1 MEELYT
7 LSDGSQVDI
16 SGYSQFEKTSFLM
29 KNPGAKKQ
37 KGVTKSAGV
46 TSKKPQA
53 RNGESTQ
60 VDGSSVSQKF
70 RLAGEEDLNIMQKRG
85 ILPPPSAQPKMSV
98 DQVKSLYDLEE
109 NSIEEKAKWQQATF
123 KQPGAR
129 KAFNTKIKL
138 NGSEKEIKEFVKN
151 FSDDPVTGALGENSK
166 YKIAKLKEKIQET
179 DSELQNPYMYYSSE
193 NQEQPDDFVE
203 KNYNKKE
210 LEGLGINSQD
220 FDGYLNKK
228 GYKEDFLKKESE
240 GLFEGE
246 GDNFFTGYNIGLAK
260 ELSKKKML
268 NMYMEDMQR
277 RDFTK
282 QNLYQD
288 IEIIEGNR
296 DKKDILNNEL
306 FDTNGIVKYVEKN
319 FPIITE
325 KLKERDAENAK
336 LYQESKSGGTDFFSW
351 DTVSKIG
358 ESGWNAIVDRTSQL
372 SSTAYQMIGMEG
384 TAEGIRAMSEENK
397 FLEPVN
403 RGIAY
408 VSGKSINY
416 QGTKYIVD
424 SKGEIY
430 DADAKIRVTDIF
442 DQKTKEKLVEDSKYG
457 QSDWAFS
464 SQGAAV
470 QTSGVMAD
478 MLIQA
483 AVTRGVGEFGV
494 IASETRLALTGA
506 RKTSAFTSLLNDSSA
521 LLRKIPLK
529 KSTGYSMISQGTL
542 GYSQGYEDTLKAAR
556 DNGINDKEAFELAG
570 VAAQRMA
577 ILYSTTGV
585 ISPQTKVVENIFGSK
600 SIIKKAIEQYTKT
613 GTKGFVSYLDNMI
626 KNTPRNLIEFAE
638 EGGKEVVQENTQ
650 QILENKGVNYMT
662 NRDAGK
668 KIMNETFSA
677 DDFVNTSILSFVS
690 AGLMAKA
697 KLPSFHTDDKIDD
710 LMSLSTLAKNKKE
723 FTKVID
729 GLVGQK
735 VFTNEQAK
743 SLKQDV
749 DIYSNNI
756 NKILKTTPTDA
767 AMPIMRELD
776 KVSKLTDEKQT
787 VDKAFH
793 PQIDQKIEDIRNN
806 INKIYYESELKVKN
820 EAISKAIKKG
830 VVKDIQMKS
839 FSNTEDLKKYL
850 VEELN
855 MPQDTA
861 DLYSGQTGFA
871 ITGKTLKQYSKNP
884 ELISDNAQ
892 VIVVD
897 ESKTLDAGVIQ
908 HEFLHGLLQN
918 TLKDNPEA
926 QKLIGVALS
935 KELMKIHDTLVSKGS
950 KEKVISGS
958 FMQRIGAYVERSTKQ
973 KAESLKEL
981 ELKKISAEGD
991 SALIAQAEAEHN
1003 DYIAGVEG
1011 VQWEEMLTLY
1021 SDALRSG
1028 EITYNENTFTKLGDV
1043 LRRVLQYL
1051 GIKDIKFESGKDVY
1065 NFIKDYNSSVESGN
1079 WGKAFKK
1086 MGAKGATINTE
1097 KLFKETGIGQTTAPK
1112 TRTKS
1117 DFRTDA
1123 KFSLAEDRKSPEA
1136 IKKDVNKGYD
1146 KEKWSVGSNVKG
1158 ENPAINKVLYDIL
1171 QEYDYII
1178 KGKSKALG
1186 YANLPDFS
1194 QIDMIAETQMELIP
1208 HIRNFNKEFFEKR
1221 EEFKK
1226 QLEEK
1231 GLDPKSKEFKDKV
1244 EEQDLKGYKGKKG
1257 IVKENDDLNAW
1268 INSQLVNKMGNA
1280 LRSGNVTTQKFTEDI
1295 DNEMFKETK
1304 IIDGYGGEEGYLMDE
1319 GDNIFDA
1326 EQDYDAEQSQL
1337 ARLLNDPV
1345 YNFVDRNGV
1354 PINIETIPFGGFFI
1368 TEASDPTVAAN
1379 RKLKTETDPIK
1390 IQQLKRQLDN
1400 LQRGLDLQAKKD
1412 ITPEEREELKGL
1424 KSFKSYD
1431 LSTGMMVNTFEALSV
1446 EDTPSKIISDEVGRE
1461 ILRSPNIETLE
1472 YRNFKEKLS
1481 TLSKTM
1487 SRRMTFK
1494 NGPEIE
1500 SFMYNNWK
1508 LLYDVINHP
1517 VDPITGESSYA
1528 SKKLPPRLKMFD
1540 EKGDLNKIKDI
1551 TRVKFLQSYYGI
1563 EEATRIIKTYGN
1575 AKTIKELNN
1584 FDDVEISEVT
1594 GKNLWHT
1601 AYFDRRTALMELF
1614 GDVMVLQEARRLIRE
1629 PSFLDKVKDRNVNLY
1644 NELKDD
1650 VIRAQVL
1657 NNMAKG
1663 KSDIVKFSL
1672 VPDKKIIKK
1681 PSYITTSPLNMIG
1694 DNPMY
1699 SLKYEELF
1707 SNPSDLIKFSL
1718 TEIDEKAPEPIAKF
1732 KNLTTG
1738 IVYEDNH
1745 GWVIKTLQ
1753 LSDAQDDGVNV
1764 KKLHTFKPGPE
1775 LKKEVESRFNEM
1787 YNSLRDDIDKN
1798 QWVIKEY
1805 KEGYIDTMLQR
1816 SLTIPAEAFHTPYW
1830 TKMKESEGFRNE
1842 ELRKVQIEQAQ
1853 SLDRLADTLEA
1864 FDPEGDKNSFFKYLF
1879 LKDVLSNRYYPN
1891 GPDNIIKKSIKKSE
1905 YKTTI
1910 APIQDYLDSEQLW
1923 VIWSQ
1928 YSNNKSVGI
1937 GAIYLSREMKMEAVD
1952 FDDNFVQSVSEDNSL
1967 YKFNMGDNKE
1977 EIDRLNKLSSYS
1989 TRSGYPGS
1997 SWCTGAS
2004 RSIAQMQLSSGDF
2017 YIIANKNTKVPV
2029 LAVRYIGEEIAEMAG
2044 TRNNQDLWPQDFDL
2058 IEQMIYELPSSNK
2071 KEASIQLQKARLLS
2085 KVSNEEISMF
2095 EDKDILKE
2103 LIISKDVN
2111 IHFEK
2116 ETYEKSSTAAKRL
2129 RKLTREESFKAG
2141 VPLIEIYKEGFN
2153 IDENGF
2159 SNIENEED
2167 LETLSELKEFTES
2180 VVIKIGIDDGA
2191 DIDFLE
2197 NVAFPSEEL
2206 KMNELV
2212 KAEVVE
2218 IAIAGMWSLEAKK
2231 LTDAKLLA
2239 IAFERLHEEPF
2250 LFLPEKI
2257 NYHVDLTFFDGD
2269 PTETYEITVFDKE
2282 TDMSNKDLGI
2292 YFDDQEVD
2300 GVILSNVKNT
2310 NSINVTGAITDFIN
2324 LPKKIK
2330 RLAMENI
2337 QGKSGPYID
2346 VNGVKEIENLDME
2359 FYGFDALLFKSLEK
2373 LETLNITHRDE
2384 YNSNFEQEIIDSGVF
2399 KIAKNVNFTYETTQ
2413 GGASVTK
2420 NLKSENKDI
2429 IKFSLAEDKESN
2441 MSNYTDSELEN
2452 FISKVDKELS
2462 KIKDI
2467 KTFNDYL
2474 KFFTRQFTK
2483 NNDNPGILGSLKEKT
2498 GSLGN
2503 LDEIYNAH
2511 AIKITVDELKDK
2523 LESRPVL
2530 VHDVINPMNAEIIG
2544 KEGQVVT
2551 RDMFTI
2557 IEDKFV
2563 LDVVVLRDNFR
2574 MDSKVSKEELF
2585 ELYADLGVL
2594 IRDAKN
2600 RLSEIK
2606 ENKEFLNKFPNLL
2619 NSKEYKSFTSKV
2631 KDIYHSGS
2639 DIEKNWKKNDIKAI
2653 WFSAG
2658 ASQGWYG
2665 DGTLYK
2671 TNLASIPGSIVM
2683 PDWNRS
2689 GDVWNE
2695 RFAKKFPEVQD
2706 ALLKDMY
2713 DKGENV
2719 EYVTDDKGNTL
2730 YDDNLKNVTWEEY
2743 LEEEFPQIFNLTG
2756 KISLDKFIEVGK
2768 SRGQDKVFENIVSNY
2783 FKKDKNRKPLTKKLT
2798 FKEYK
2803 DKELE
2808 FEQPTPNILWL
2819 LKPENIKYADKVILE
2834 YIKGY
2839 EEDPDSYLEQT
2850 EGKRDNPDG
2859 TLGDYTELI
2868 VIGPMK
2874 GQKIEK
2880 QDNKGVYSPIKFSL
2894 AEEKNGRIS
2903 TFLNG
2908 LPFSEQ
2914 WVVAR
2919 DIDTAITKARIASSA
2934 EQVEIGK
2941 LKDQISKTIDPVKR
2955 KELKDRITELKKSDK
2970 ITFKVPSRSKMTDK
2984 STAYFIISK
2993 VAEGYNDFEFTVK
3006 KNATGPLT
3014 TQVLEALDFKSKNAE
3029 KTRELNSNLEESMNK
3044 IIEENKG
3051 IEASET
3057 FSAETAKNIGKNI
3070 GKNKIYLPPEDED
3083 FLGLLYTLASGK
3095 GKVGEEQLKFFEDN
3109 LVKPYSEAML
3119 NLMHARQVMYKD
3131 WKDLINNKHKGISKL
3146 LKQDSG
3152 YGGYLVDQAVRVY
3165 LWEVAGYKIPGLD
3178 NKDLF
3183 NLKQVVRT
3191 NPKLRAFAEDV
3202 RFLSKQAN
3210 GYTEPDN
3217 NWGFGSIVGD
3227 INNIISKSNR
3237 VKYLEHWKSNVEK
3250 IFSDQNMNKIEA
3262 VYGKRY
3268 VKALE
3273 DILGR
3278 MKTGSNRAIGAND
3291 AMLNWINGSTAVT
3304 MFANMRSAILQTLG
3318 AVNYINTSDNNIL
3331 KAGMALLDVPQYLKD
3346 FRTIWFSDYLKDR
3359 RSGLMNDVAEAELA
3373 QTMNDP
3379 RNISVA
3385 DKFKAA
3391 NYWILK
3397 NGYGPT
3403 RVADSFAI
3411 AFGGAGFYRNRINTY
3426 IKEGMSQ
3433 DEAKEATMRDFYQVS
3448 EVSQQSADVSKI
3460 SMNQASTKGRL
3471 LLSFLNTPFQYSRL
3485 IKRSVIDLAKG
3496 RGSAA
3501 NNVAKIV
3508 YYGAIQNIFFN
3519 FMQNALFSMIWD
3531 DDEEQVEGKFD
3542 AAKFRTINGA
3552 MDTLLRGAGLTGVI
3566 MSTAKNV
3573 IVKWYERHG
3582 DPKAYGDL
3590 LLELA
3595 NVSPSI
3601 GIKARALVKSY
3612 KAIEY
3617 NMDEIEYKGFSIDNN
3632 YAIEALTSLT
3642 SALTNVPVDRLVTKM
3657 NNIQNALDSDLENW
3671 QRIWSFLGYSE
3682 YNLGI
3687 NRDEN
3692 IELNSRAELKIPE
3705 LSQNDLK
3712 TQDLK

>member
-53 RNGESTQ
+53 QNGESTQ

-70 RLAGEEDLNIMQKRG
+70 RLAGEGDLDIMQKRG
-85 ILPPPSAQPKMSV
+85 ILPPPSAQPRMSV
-98 DQVKSLYDLEE
+98 DQVKSLYDLKE

-138 NGSEKEIKEFVKN
+138 NGSEEELKKFVNN
-151 FSDDPVTGALGENSK
+151 FSDDPVTGALGEDSK
-166 YKIAKLKEKIQET
+166 YKISKLKEKIQET

-351 DTVSKIG
+351 DTVGKIG

-384 TAEGIRAMSEENK
+384 TAEGIRAMNEENK
-397 FLEPVN
+397 FLEPIN
-403 RGIAY
+403 RGITY

-442 DQKTKEKLVEDSKYG
+442 DQKTKDKLVEDSKYG
-457 QSDWAFS
+457 QSDWSFS
-464 SQGAAV
+464 LQGAAV

-638 EGGKEVVQENTQ
+638 EGGKEVIQENTQ

-855 MPQDTA
+855 MPEDTA

-1086 MGAKGATINTE
+1086 MGTKGATINTE
-1097 KLFKETGIGQTTAPK
+1097 KLSKETGIGQTTASK
-1112 TRTKS
+1112 TTTKS

-1146 KEKWSVGSNVKG
+1146 KEKWSTGSNIKG

-1257 IVKENDDLNAW
+1257 VVKENDDLNAW

-1663 KSDIVKFSL
+1663 KSDI
-1672 VPDKKIIKK
+1672 
-1681 PSYITTSPLNMIG
+1681 
-1694 DNPMY
+1694 
-1699 SLKYEELF
+1699 
-1707 SNPSDLIKFSL
+1707 
-1718 TEIDEKAPEPIAKF
+1718 
-1732 KNLTTG
+1732 
-1738 IVYEDNH
+1738 
-1745 GWVIKTLQ
+1745 
-1753 LSDAQDDGVNV
+1753 
-1764 KKLHTFKPGPE
+1764 
-1775 LKKEVESRFNEM
+1775 
-1787 YNSLRDDIDKN
+1787 
-1798 QWVIKEY
+1798 
-1805 KEGYIDTMLQR
+1805 
-1816 SLTIPAEAFHTPYW
+1816 
-1830 TKMKESEGFRNE
+1830 
-1842 ELRKVQIEQAQ
+1842 
-1853 SLDRLADTLEA
+1853 
-1864 FDPEGDKNSFFKYLF
+1864 
-1879 LKDVLSNRYYPN
+1879 
-1891 GPDNIIKKSIKKSE
+1891 
-1905 YKTTI
+1905 
-1910 APIQDYLDSEQLW
+1910 
-1923 VIWSQ
+1923 
-1928 YSNNKSVGI
+1928 
-1937 GAIYLSREMKMEAVD
+1937 
-1952 FDDNFVQSVSEDNSL
+1952 
-1967 YKFNMGDNKE
+1967 
-1977 EIDRLNKLSSYS
+1977 
-1989 TRSGYPGS
+1989 
-1997 SWCTGAS
+1997 
-2004 RSIAQMQLSSGDF
+2004 
-2017 YIIANKNTKVPV
+2017 
-2029 LAVRYIGEEIAEMAG
+2029 
-2044 TRNNQDLWPQDFDL
+2044 
-2058 IEQMIYELPSSNK
+2058 
-2071 KEASIQLQKARLLS
+2071 
-2085 KVSNEEISMF
+2085 
-2095 EDKDILKE
+2095 
-2103 LIISKDVN
+2103 
-2111 IHFEK
+2111 
-2116 ETYEKSSTAAKRL
+2116 
-2129 RKLTREESFKAG
+2129 
-2141 VPLIEIYKEGFN
+2141 
-2153 IDENGF
+2153 
-2159 SNIENEED
+2159 
-2167 LETLSELKEFTES
+2167 
-2180 VVIKIGIDDGA
+2180 
-2191 DIDFLE
+2191 
-2197 NVAFPSEEL
+2197 
-2206 KMNELV
+2206 
-2212 KAEVVE
+2212 
-2218 IAIAGMWSLEAKK
+2218 
-2231 LTDAKLLA
+2231 
-2239 IAFERLHEEPF
+2239 
-2250 LFLPEKI
+2250 
-2257 NYHVDLTFFDGD
+2257 
-2269 PTETYEITVFDKE
+2269 
-2282 TDMSNKDLGI
+2282 
-2292 YFDDQEVD
+2292 
-2300 GVILSNVKNT
+2300 
-2310 NSINVTGAITDFIN
+2310 
-2324 LPKKIK
+2324 
-2330 RLAMENI
+2330 
-2337 QGKSGPYID
+2337 
-2346 VNGVKEIENLDME
+2346 
-2359 FYGFDALLFKSLEK
+2359 
-2373 LETLNITHRDE
+2373 
-2384 YNSNFEQEIIDSGVF
+2384 
-2399 KIAKNVNFTYETTQ
+2399 
-2413 GGASVTK
+2413 
-2420 NLKSENKDI
+2420 
-2429 IKFSLAEDKESN
+2429 IKFSLAE
-2441 MSNYTDSELEN
+2441 
-2452 FISKVDKELS
+2452 
-2462 KIKDI
+2462 
-2467 KTFNDYL
+2467 
-2474 KFFTRQFTK
+2474 
-2483 NNDNPGILGSLKEKT
+2483 G
-2498 GSLGN
+2498 
-2503 LDEIYNAH
+2503 
-2511 AIKITVDELKDK
+2511 
-2523 LESRPVL
+2523 
-2530 VHDVINPMNAEIIG
+2530 
-2544 KEGQVVT
+2544 
-2551 RDMFTI
+2551 
-2557 IEDKFV
+2557 
-2563 LDVVVLRDNFR
+2563 
-2574 MDSKVSKEELF
+2574 
-2585 ELYADLGVL
+2585 
-2594 IRDAKN
+2594 
-2600 RLSEIK
+2600 IK

-2671 TNLASIPGSIVM
+2671 TNLVSIPGSIVM

-2695 RFAKKFPEVQD
+2695 RFAKKFPEVQE

-2756 KISLDKFIEVGK
+2756 KISLDEFIEVGK

-2919 DIDTAITKARIASSA
+2919 DIDTAIRKARIASSA
-2934 EQVEIGK
+2934 EQVEIAK

-3014 TQVLEALDFKSKNAE
+3014 AQVLEALDFKSKNAE

-3051 IEASET
+3051 VEASET

-3109 LVKPYSEAML
+3109 LIKPYSEAML

-3433 DEAKEATMRDFYQVS
+3433 DEAKETTMRDFYQVS

-3601 GIKARALVKSY
+3601 GIKTRALVKSY

-3642 SALTNVPVDRLVTKM
+3642 SALTNVPVDRLVTKI
-3657 NNIQNALDSDLENW
+3657 NNLQNALDSDLETW

-3687 NRDEN
+3687 NRDKN